1 MNYGGAY
8 RNDPTRLAFQ
18 ARAED
23 LHLVE
28 NLIVNK
34 EGRVPDIGLLP
45 VRSRS
50 RIDSRRP

>member
-8 RNDPTRLAFQ
+8 QNTPSHLAEQ

-23 LHLVE
+23 LHLIE

-34 EGRVPDIGLLP
+34 EGRIPDVG
-45 VRSRS
+45 
-50 RIDSRRP
+50 